1 MTTRRSPPVYLNL
14 FRIRFPV
21 GAVTSIGHRLSG
33 VLLFLAFPALIWLLE
48 LSLRDADGFRQAL
61 ALLQST
67 PLKLASVPVAWSLL
81 HHLFSGIRFL
91 LIDIDTGVRLKP
103 ARASAWLVNIAALVA
118 TLVYLV
124 CVL

>member
-33 VLLFLAFPALIWLLE
+33 VLLFLAFPALIWLLD
-48 LSLRDADGFRQAL
+48 LSLRDADGYRQAL
-61 ALLQST
+61 DLLQST

-91 LIDIDTGVRLKP
+91 LIDIETGVQLKT
-103 ARASAWLVNIAALVA
+103 ARASAWLVNVAALVA
-118 TLVYLV
+118 TLGYLV

>member
-1 MTTRRSPPVYLNL
+1 MTKRRSPPVYLNL

-21 GAVTSIGHRLSG
+21 GAVTSIGHRVSG
-33 VLLFLAFPALIWLLE
+33 VLLFLALPALLWLLD
-48 LSLRDADGFRQAL
+48 LSLRDAEGYRQAI

-67 PLKLASVPVAWSLL
+67 PLKLASVPLAWSVL

-91 LIDIDTGVRLKP
+91 LIDIDTGVQLKP
-103 ARASAWLVNIAALVA
+103 ARASAWLVNSAALAA
-118 TLVYLV
+118 TLGYLV